1 MGDGFALT
9 VVSILFAA
17 FGILLGFHAGEEWG
31 ARCEGTAGYAVANL
45 AAVLIGSVLF
55 MVVWATGYVVGE
67 VTRIELVVVGMLA
80 IGAVAGA
87 IAGLKFGYGDSVGP
101 WKFVDRLMT
110 PAARARDRERA
121 RARRA
126 ERKARRGGAEEPEL
140 MSVSRGDAEGPH
152 GGDASARGRKGTK

>member
-31 ARCEGTAGYAVANL
+31 ARCEDTAGYAVANL

-55 MVVWATGYVVGE
+55 MVVWATGYVV
-67 VTRIELVVVGMLA
+67 VGMLA
-80 IGAVAGA
+80 IGTVAGA

-110 PAARARDRERA
+110 PGTATPRDRERA

-140 MSVSRGDAEGPH
+140 ISVSGGDAEGSH

>member
-31 ARCEGTAGYAVANL
+31 ARCGGTAGYVAANL

-55 MVVWATGYVVGE
+55 MVVWATGY
-67 VTRIELVVVGMLA
+67 VVVGMLA

-101 WKFVDRLMT
+101 WKLVDRLMT
-110 PAARARDRERA
+110 PTARARDRERA
-121 RARRA
+121 RAKRA
-126 ERKARRGGAEEPEL
+126 ERKAGRGGAEEPEL